1 MSSRTQPLRS
11 ALDVLPQ
18 VAMDPYLGLLAV
30 LANAI
35 EARDPHSQGHTRR
48 VTGFAQAT
56 ARRLGWTERKI
67 YEIEI
72 GAVLHDIGKIA
83 ISDAIITKSGPLTP
97 EEEEQMM
104 EHPAIGARMLRSVPG
119 MSHVLPYV
127 LHHHECYDGAG
138 YPHGLAERAIPME
151 GRLLAAADALDAMTS
166 DRPYRAGLDSEVA
179 IGEVLDRSGS
189 QFDPDVAQAIFE
201 AYRAGDL
208 DQFLQRP

>member
-1 MSSRTQPLRS
+1 MSPGTEPLHPGI
-11 ALDVLPQ
+11 DVRPQ
-18 VAMDPYLGLLAV
+18 IAADPHFNLLAV

-35 EARDPHSQGHTRR
+35 ESRDPLSQGHTRR

-67 YEIEI
+67 KEIEI

-83 ISDAIITKSGPLTP
+83 VPDTIITKTGPLTP

-119 MSHVLPYV
+119 MSHIVPYV
-127 LHHHECYDGAG
+127 LHHHESYDGGG
-138 YPHGLAERAIPME
+138 YPHGLAERAIPFE

-166 DRPYRAGLDSEVA
+166 DRPYRGGLDPGVA
-179 IGEVLDRSGS
+179 IGEVLDRSGT
-189 QFDPDVAQAIFE
+189 QFDPDVSTALFG
-201 AYRAGDL
+201 AYRAGEL
-208 DQFLQRP
+208 DPFFRRS